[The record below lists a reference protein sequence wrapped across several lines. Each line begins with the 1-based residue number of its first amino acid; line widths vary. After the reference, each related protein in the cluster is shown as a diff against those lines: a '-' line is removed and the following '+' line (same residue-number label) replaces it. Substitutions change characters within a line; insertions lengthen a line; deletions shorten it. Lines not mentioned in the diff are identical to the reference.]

1 MSRSSNATTT
11 KATAE
16 FNQSSINNFDNDKS
30 IREDLSRESTG
41 FLKPRAPPPRPDS
54 PPMNPMDH

>member
-16 FNQSSINNFDNDKS
+16 FNRSSITNFDKDKS
-30 IREDLSRESTG
+30 IRDYLTRESTG
-41 FLKPRAPPPRPDS
+41 YLKPRAPPPRPDS
-54 PPMNPMDH
+54 PPMNPMDN

>member
-1 MSRSSNATTT
+1 MSRSSIATTT

-16 FNQSSINNFDNDKS
+16 FNRSSINNSDNDKS
-30 IREDLSRESTG
+30 MKDDFTRESA

-54 PPMNPMDH
+54 PPMNPMDQ